1 MLCRN
6 SAHSG
11 TYRSAFFKY
20 ENAVFNGEQEKES
33 MIRAGLV
40 IRNYD
45 PLDGV
50 FSLTICL
57 LMTDFYTISEKQSIR
72 KELKQA
78 GTFVYFITTA
88 YI

>member
-33 MIRAGLV
+33 IFCAKSITHDNGQPSATFV
-40 IRNYD
+40 IPNHD
-45 PLDGV
+45 PLDGL
-50 FSLTICL
+50 FYLTIGL
-57 LMTDFYTISEKQSIR
+57 LMSDSYI
-72 KELKQA
+72 
-78 GTFVYFITTA
+78 FVRNKV
-88 YI
+88 